1 MMRMGKTMLLAGAM
15 ALPLGGLAFAQ
26 ETGGGGEAGN
36 AKAPAIPSVSQAML
50 NNAAKDSKNFLA
62 TNGNYDQ
69 TRFHPANKITDKN
82 VKGLHVAWIFQTD
95 VQGVDGDFA
104 DRRQRRDVRDHVVRP
119 RLCA

>member
-1 MMRMGKTMLLAGAM
+1 MTRMGKTMLLAGAM
-15 ALPLGGLAFAQ
+15 ALPLGSLAFAQ
-26 ETGGGGEAGN
+26 ETSGGGGAGN

-69 TRFHPANKITDKN
+69 TRFHPADKITAKN
-82 VKGLHVAWIFQTD
+82 VNGLHVAWIFQTD
-95 VQGVDGDFA
+95 VREFDGDFPN
-104 DRRQRRDVRDHVVRP
+104 RRQRRDVCHHVVRS